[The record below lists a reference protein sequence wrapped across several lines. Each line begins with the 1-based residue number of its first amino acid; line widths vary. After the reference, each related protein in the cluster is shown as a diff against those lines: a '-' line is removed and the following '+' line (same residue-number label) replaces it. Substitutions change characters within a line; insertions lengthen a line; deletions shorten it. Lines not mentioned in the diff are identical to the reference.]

1 MCINT
6 AWVGLKFT
14 GKLKFVIQCTHL
26 ASVLTFYISVSDISS
41 KTIDVIKTILYYVP
55 CTTVNC

>member
-1 MCINT
+1 MGGTKIHWKAQICNT
-6 AWVGLKFT
+6 VVYF
-14 GKLKFVIQCTHL
+14 THL